1 VLRDRI
7 AVADKR
13 PLQARAKLIK
23 MAQYRSFR
31 DVDWPLVAIA
41 LILASIGVLQIFSAT
56 HDTRWQDA
64 WWKQIVWIG
73 VGLLLMWIVSLI
85 DYHMVLGQ
93 IPMLYVGSVTLLV
106 AVLAVGRLVFG
117 SRRWIR
123 LFGFNFQISEF
134 VKLVI
139 ILLVAKYLSEL
150 QRNEVSIRD
159 LWKLGGLVGIPAA
172 LVIYQPDLG
181 TGLTYLPV
189 LAVGIL
195 IAGIRWRYLAVIAL
209 VGALVLPVGWTFLKD
224 YQRARLVTFMD
235 PSADPKG
242 SGYQVIQSKI
252 AVGDG
257 GVWGRGVTHGT
268 QTQLRFLP
276 VPHTDFIFSAFAEEH
291 GFIGVSVVLGLYFL
305 LLMQIVQNAQRAP
318 DRAGM
323 YICMGVATLLLFH
336 ILVNV
341 GMVVGRMPVTGIP
354 LPLMSSGGSNMFS
367 VFMMLGLVN
376 NVRLRRFAN

>member
-1 VLRDRI
+1 
-7 AVADKR
+7 
-13 PLQARAKLIK
+13 

-31 DVDWPLVAIA
+31 DFDWPLVAIA
-41 LILASIGVLQIFSAT
+41 LIIASVGVLQIFSAT

-64 WWKQIVWIG
+64 WWKQIIWIG

-85 DYHMVLGQ
+85 DYHMLLGQ
-93 IPMLYVGSVTLLV
+93 IPMLYVGSVASLI
-106 AVLAVGRLVFG
+106 AVFAVGKLVFG

-139 ILLVAKYLSEL
+139 ILLVARYLSEL
-150 QRNEVSIRD
+150 HRDEVSIRD

-181 TGLTYLPV
+181 TGLTYLPI

-209 VGALVLPVGWTFLKD
+209 GVALVLPVGWMFLKD
-224 YQRARLVTFMD
+224 YQRARLVTFID
-235 PSADPKG
+235 PAADPKG

-341 GMVVGRMPVTGIP
+341 GMVVGTMPVTGIP